1 MSWSIMTHNDDD
13 SFKPKLGRIR
23 GRGGAKAKGY
33 LNRVLHQISAA
44 GESGFGV
51 ARASGFT
58 GTRIG
63 RGNDVLRRHRAGYR
77 SGPASRRVVIKSRIA
92 KLAGRGAGTGLA
104 AARAHLRYIQRDGV
118 SKEHEPGRL
127 YDANGDDADGDAFL
141 ERSDGDRH
149 QFRFIVSP
157 EDAAELGELKPFVRD
172 LMRTME
178 SDLGTR
184 LDWVAVDHFNTGHPH
199 THIVLRGGDDQGKD
213 LVIARDYISHGM
225 RRRASELLTLELGP
239 QTEQEIRLKLERQVE
254 QDRFTDLDRQ
264 LVQQA
269 EDGVLEMRPAKEAGE
284 ARFRQGLQIGRLR
297 VLERR
302 GVADEIAPG
311 LWRLSPDLEE
321 TLRRSGERG
330 DIIKTMHRGLKAA
343 RLDVGAADYAIFD
356 PGDPRAPTITGR
368 IIDRGLHDELSDGHY
383 IMVDAADG
391 RVHHVALDPRQDMDD
406 LPLGAV
412 VEVRPSEK
420 GTGRADRMIAEVA
433 GRNGGIY
440 SPDLHRAHETDAS
453 DEYIEAHV
461 RRLEAL
467 RRQNIVQR
475 FADGS
480 WEIPEG
486 FKDRVVGLSESRSR
500 YAARVLTLSYLSLDQ
515 QVMSNGATWLD
526 RQLVGGASVE
536 LQGRRFGA
544 EAGDAMRRR
553 QEHLVDQGLAE
564 LKNDGVRYRRNLL
577 RLLRQRELVA
587 AGDRLAKENGLSFVE
602 TPEGTR
608 AEGVYRRSIQLAS
621 GKFAMLEKSKEFTLV
636 PWRPVLERQ
645 RGKMVSGVVRGS
657 SVSFDFS
664 RKKGLGLV

>member
-1 MSWSIMTHNDDD
+1 MTHNDDD

-44 GESGFGV
+44 GESGFGL

-63 RGNDVLRRHRAGYR
+63 RGNDMLRRLRAGYR
-77 SGPASRRVVIKSRIA
+77 SGPASRRVVIKSRIV
-92 KLAGRGAGTGLA
+92 KLAGRRSGGLG

-127 YDANGDDADGDAFL
+127 YDANGDDADGGAFL

-157 EDAAELGELKPFVRD
+157 EDATELDDLKPFVRD

-178 SDLGTR
+178 DDLATK

-199 THIVLRGGDDQGKD
+199 THILLRGRDDQGKD

-264 LVQQA
+264 LIRQT
-269 EDGVLEMRPAKEAGE
+269 EDDVLDMRDGQEAVEG
-284 ARFRQGLQIGRLR
+284 RFRQAVRLGRLR

-302 GVADEIAPG
+302 GLADEIAPG
-311 LWRLSPDLEE
+311 RWRLSPNIEN
-321 TLRRSGERG
+321 TLRRVGERG
-330 DIIKTMHRGLKAA
+330 DIIKTMHRGLKAKG
-343 RLDVGAADYAIFD
+343 LDVGAADYSIFD

-368 IIDRGLHDELSDGHY
+368 IIDRGLHDELDDGHY
-383 IMVDAADG
+383 IMVDAADR
-391 RVHHVALDPRQDMDD
+391 RVHYVALDPQQDMND

-412 VEVRPSEK
+412 VEVRPGEIGPS
-420 GTGRADRMIAEVA
+420 RADRLIAEVA
-433 GRNGGIY
+433 GPNGGIY
-440 SPDLHRAHETDAS
+440 SPDLHRVHDADAS

-475 FADGS
+475 FANGS
-480 WEIPEG
+480 WEIPEDLEERVSG
-486 FKDRVVGLSESRSR
+486 FSEKQSR
-500 YAARVLTLSYLSLDQ
+500 YPARVLTLSYLSLDQ
-515 QVMSNGATWLD
+515 QVMADGATWLD
-526 RQLVGGASVE
+526 RQLVGGDPIELRGGRFGTEADDTMHRRQAHLVE
-536 LQGRRFGA
+536 L
-544 EAGDAMRRR
+544 
-553 QEHLVDQGLAE
+553 GLAE
-564 LKNDGVRYRRNLL
+564 RKDDGVRYRRNLL

-587 AGDRLAKENGLSFVE
+587 AGDRLAQETGLSFVE
-602 TPEGTR
+602 VSDGKR

-621 GKFAMLEKSKEFTLV
+621 GKFAVLEKSKEFTLV

-645 RGKMVSGVVRGS
+645 RGKLVSGLVRGS

-664 RKKGLGLV
+664 RKKGLGLG